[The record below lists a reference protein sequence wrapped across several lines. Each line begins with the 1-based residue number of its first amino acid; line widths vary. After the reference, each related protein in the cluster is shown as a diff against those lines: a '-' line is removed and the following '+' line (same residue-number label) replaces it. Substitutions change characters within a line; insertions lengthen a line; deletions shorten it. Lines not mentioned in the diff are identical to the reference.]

1 MAPVRAATVSQP
13 KKRNSVADFFVRL
26 VKQKPLGMA
35 SGIVILLLILVALF
49 GGQVA
54 PYPL

>member
-13 KKRNSVADFFVRL
+13 KRRNAVADFFVRL
-26 VKQKPLGMA
+26 VKEKPLGMA
-35 SGIVILLLILVALF
+35 SGVVILLLILVALF

-54 PYPL
+54 PLPV